1 MNGMP
6 RVCSRSA
13 WIRGVVLGA
22 AIAGLPACATVPSA
36 VPTAA
41 PVPAVA
47 PPSLDT
53 KVAWLLRLE
62 QQRLM
67 RDGGAPGAPS
77 SDLPATATSSVAP
90 PAGFRPA
97 TAADLAAFLNDPEA
111 ALRARAALAVGRVG
125 MPDSAPLLQTALA
138 DPAEAVRANAAFGLG
153 LLSAREAVPALQ
165 AALADPSVLVRSRVI
180 EALGL
185 IGDRAAA
192 PSIARAAVG
201 CRTLLATMAPDDEAW
216 PAVPDVEL
224 CRLSLF
230 ALVRLQ
236 DFDALAQVALDE
248 QGQPVSSWW
257 PLAYALQ
264 RSGDRRAIPAL
275 RTLSGV
281 AGNYT
286 VGFALRGLAALQDAH
301 VLPQAR
307 ALATNRSADVK
318 LRVAAIRLLAR
329 AGGDPDITVLTT
341 ILGQESGASALA
353 LESVAALGTL
363 RSAAA
368 FDDLVD
374 RLSDPAPAM
383 RAAAITAAARIDP
396 DMFLLVL
403 SGLGRDPDWTVRAAL
418 ASALGALPADR
429 VTPALVDLASDDD
442 ARVHGAALRA
452 LAALK
457 VPDLAERLTAALTAQ
472 DFAERAVAAE
482 LMGTLKPEG
491 GAALLAA
498 AYARGESDSAYAAR
512 MSAVEAIAGYGAAA
526 VETLRRALSD
536 REWPIRLRAAALLR
550 QAGVLDA
557 QPERPAP
564 LRQAPAFFESE
575 ALLHPAYSPRAFI
588 ETRRGVI
595 EVQLE
600 LVDAPLTVAT
610 FIDQVRSGLFN
621 GLRVHR
627 LVPAFVIQ
635 TGDPRSDGTGGPGY
649 TQRDEFNPTPYLRG
663 TLGMA
668 TGGAETAG
676 SQWFIT
682 TSPQPHLDAKYTAF
696 GRVVGGWD
704 VLDQLAV
711 DDVIE
716 RVRIWDGVDLR

>member
-1 MNGMP
+1 
-6 RVCSRSA
+6 
-13 WIRGVVLGA
+13 L
-22 AIAGLPACATVPSA
+22 A

-41 PVPAVA
+41 PPAVI

-62 QQRLM
+62 QQRVL
-67 RDGGAPGAPS
+67 RDAGASGSLPDTPAPAA
-77 SDLPATATSSVAP
+77 LVPAE
-90 PAGFRPA
+90 FRPA
-97 TAADLAAFLNDPEA
+97 MTADLAALLRDPDA
-111 ALRARAALAVGRVG
+111 ALRARAATAVGRVG
-125 MPDSAPLLQTALA
+125 MLEGIGLLQSALG
-138 DPAEAVRANAAFGLG
+138 DPVEVVRANAAFALG
-153 LLSAREAVPALQ
+153 LLASREAVPALQ
-165 AALADPSVLVRSRVI
+165 AVLADSSVLVRSRVI

-185 IGDRAAA
+185 IGDPVAA
-192 PSIARAAVG
+192 PAIARAAAG
-201 CRTLLATMAPDDEAW
+201 CRAVLSTMAPDDETW
-216 PAVPDVEL
+216 PAAPEVEL
-224 CRLSLF
+224 CRLSLY

-248 QGQPVSSWW
+248 RGQPVSSWW

-275 RTLSGV
+275 RTLAGV
-281 AGNYT
+281 SGNYV
-286 VGFALRGLAALQDAH
+286 VGFALRGLATHQDAH

-307 ALATNRSADVK
+307 ALAANRAADVK
-318 LRVAAIRLLAR
+318 LRVAAIRLLSR
-329 AGGDPDITVLTT
+329 AGGAPDAAVLTT
-341 ILGQESGASALA
+341 ILSQELSDSAVA
-353 LESVAALGTL
+353 LEALTAIGAL
-363 RSAAA
+363 RSVEA
-368 FDDLVD
+368 FDVVID
-374 RLSDPAPAM
+374 RLSDSAPAV
-383 RAAAITAAARIDP
+383 RAAAITAAARVDP

-403 SGLGRDPDWTVRAAL
+403 SGLARDRDWSVRAAL
-418 ASALGALPADR
+418 ASALGSLPADR

-457 VPDLAERLTAALTAQ
+457 VPDLAERLAAALTAE
-472 DFAERAVAAE
+472 DFAARAVAAE
-482 LMGTLKPEG
+482 LMGELKPEG

-498 AYARGESDSAYAAR
+498 AYTRGESDSAYAAR
-512 MSAVEAIAGYGAAA
+512 LSAVNAIAGYGAAA
-526 VETLRRALSD
+526 VATLQRALSD

-550 QAGVLDA
+550 QAGVSDA
-557 QPERPAP
+557 QPDRPAP
-564 LRQAPAFFESE
+564 LRHPADFFESE

-635 TGDPRSDGTGGPGY
+635 TGDPRGDGTGGPGY

-704 VLDQLAV
+704 VLDQIVV